1 MAMGTFAFL
10 MALTLGVIAFW
21 AYNVYLLNQ
30 SGRLK
35 RNNMHL
41 ILFQFNSLLTLICKD
56 DPQMKLSHPPYSPLY
71 ILHGLCFMV
80 WCLQIQHIHVASLL
94 RLRLHGIQLH
104 DELVRHL
111 IMWSSFCCSVN
122 VILKDQ
128 PNDKQGN
135 LNRLRLRILVYASI
149 IILLTSFVTLYVI
162 SISEECTDYLTKSR

>member
-1 MAMGTFAFL
+1 MSSLDLQEINHLAADVGQEDPNPNKDDNTYMAMGTFAFL

-111 IMWSSFCCSVN
+111 IM
-122 VILKDQ
+122 
-128 PNDKQGN
+128 
-135 LNRLRLRILVYASI
+135 
-149 IILLTSFVTLYVI
+149 
-162 SISEECTDYLTKSR
+162 